1 MQHRKRSNKVA
12 VVVIVTVILWAAYAV
27 QPVPLQAD
35 SKGKINEVIY
45 IAKDY
50 TFTGPDSL
58 PAGMTTL
65 RIENK
70 GSDLHQIQIVR
81 LTEGKTTAD
90 FEAALKADPMAMK
103 LPGWVKFFGGPN
115 GTVPGEANTATVN
128 LEPGNYLITCL
139 IPDQKGVAHAGL
151 GMIKPL
157 TVTTAANPVT
167 ADRKADGVVDSFDF
181 SFSVSKPFTVGKQT
195 IKVVN
200 KGTRAHEVQVI
211 QLPPHAQIQDFGK
224 YFLPDAK
231 HDGPPPGKPI
241 GGVSGIEKG
250 AHAYFIADLTP
261 GRYGLICFLTEAGQF
276 HFTKGMMMEFTV
288 K

>member
-1 MQHRKRSNKVA
+1 MQQVTRLSKTPA
-12 VVVIVTVILWAAYAV
+12 IVIAAVILWAAYAV
-27 QPVPLQAD
+27 QPSPLQAE
-35 SKGKINEVIY
+35 SKGKVNEATY

-50 TFTGPDSL
+50 NFTGPDSL
-58 PAGMTTL
+58 PAGMTTF

-70 GSDLHQIQIVR
+70 GSDLHHIQLIR
-81 LTEGKTTAD
+81 LTDGKTTAD

-115 GTVPGEANTATVN
+115 GTVPGEANTATVT
-128 LEPGNYLITCL
+128 LDPGQYLIVCL
-139 IPDQKGVAHAGL
+139 IPDQKGVAHAGH

-157 TVTTAANPVT
+157 AVT
-167 ADRKADGVVDSFDF
+167 ASVKPVMAELKADGVVELSDF
-181 SFSVSKPFTVGKQT
+181 IFTVSKPFKAGKQT
-195 IKVVN
+195 IKVLN

-211 QLPPHAQIQDFGK
+211 QLPPNETVQAFGN

-231 HDGPPPGKPI
+231 HDGPPPGKPV

-250 AHAYFIADLTP
+250 QRAYFTADLAP
-261 GRYGLICFLTEAGQF
+261 GRYGLICFFTEAGQF
-276 HFTKGMMMEFTV
+276 HFVMGMTKEFTV